1 MFELNNF
8 VRTNIRDLKP
18 YSSARDEYKGR
29 GGVFLDA
36 NENPYGKL
44 NRYPDP
50 HHTLLR
56 KTLGELKGV
65 DPSQIFIGNGSDEII
80 DLSFRIF
87 CEPGKDKALTFNPT
101 YGMYGVAAAVNDV
114 ALIISDLNDE
124 FDIDKE
130 SFMPLINDES
140 IKLLIVC
147 SPNNPT
153 GNLIRNIGSVLEYF
167 KGIILADEAY
177 VDFSGSESLVRSLD
191 KYPNLIVMQTLSKA
205 YGLAGA
211 RTGIAYAGRD
221 IVDLFYRVKPP
232 YNVST
237 PNQKAALESFSSNA
251 QIMRRVEEIVNERE
265 VLRRELQM
273 MPAVQKIWPSDANFL
288 LIKVDDPDM
297 VYDQLISRKIIV
309 RNRNSQVPGALRIT
323 VGTPSENR
331 RLLRS
336 LADITG
342 VTKGESNEDLIG
354 FAATGG
360 GRTAEV
366 TRITSETSVVIKL
379 SLDGEGLSSIDT
391 GIGFLDHM
399 LTQLARHG
407 DIDLDVSASGDTEVD
422 EHHTVEDV
430 ALALGEAFD
439 RALGHRRGIERFGFL
454 LPMDDALAQVAIDF
468 GGRPCLVWD
477 VKFSTERTGGIG
489 NDMFRHFFSS
499 FCDSARCNLNIKA
512 EGYNDHHKIEAV
524 FKAFARSVK
533 MAVHSTGSDKVPS
546 TKGVI

>member
-1 MFELNNF
+1 MFELKNF
-8 VRTNIRDLKP
+8 VRPNIRGLKP
-18 YSSARDEYKGR
+18 YSSARDEYQGR
-29 GGVFLDA
+29 RGIFLDA

-56 KTLGELKGV
+56 QTLGELKNI

-114 ALIISDLNDE
+114 ALIISELNDE

-130 SFMPLINDES
+130 SFMGLIKDDS

-153 GNLIRNIGSVLEYF
+153 GNLIRNIGFALENF

-177 VDFSGSESLVRSLD
+177 IDFSGSESLVRSLD

-221 IVDLFYRVKPP
+221 IVDLFYGVKPP

-237 PNQKAALESFSSNA
+237 PNQKAALETLSMNSLV
-251 QIMRRVEEIVNERE
+251 MRRVDEIVKERE
-265 VLRRELQM
+265 VLKSELLRI
-273 MPAVQKIWPSDANFL
+273 PSVEKIWPSDANFL
-288 LIKVDDPDM
+288 LIKVDDPD
-297 VYDQLISRKIIV
+297 VIYGQLINRKIIV

-331 RLLRS
+331 RLLMA
-336 LADITG
+336 LAEITG
-342 VTKGESNEDLIG
+342 GIIVEGNDDPGG
-354 FAATGG
+354 FAATGA
-360 GRTAEV
+360 GRTSEV

-379 SLDGEGLSSIDT
+379 SL
-391 GIGFLDHM
+391 
-399 LTQLARHG
+399 
-407 DIDLDVSASGDTEVD
+407 
-422 EHHTVEDV
+422 
-430 ALALGEAFD
+430 
-439 RALGHRRGIERFGFL
+439 
-454 LPMDDALAQVAIDF
+454 
-468 GGRPCLVWD
+468 GR
-477 VKFSTERTGGIG
+477 
-489 NDMFRHFFSS
+489 
-499 FCDSARCNLNIKA
+499 
-512 EGYNDHHKIEAV
+512 
-524 FKAFARSVK
+524 
-533 MAVHSTGSDKVPS
+533 
-546 TKGVI
+546 

>member
-1 MFELNNF
+1 MFELINF
-8 VRTNIRDLKP
+8 VRPNIRNLKP
-18 YSSARDEYKGR
+18 YSSARDEYQGR

-50 HHTLLR
+50 YHTLLR
-56 KTLGELKGV
+56 RTLGELKGV
-65 DPSQIFIGNGSDEII
+65 DPSKIFIGNGSDEII

-87 CEPGKDKALTFNPT
+87 CEPGKDRAISFNPT
-101 YGMYGVAAAVNDV
+101 YGMYSVAAAMNDV
-114 ALIISDLNDE
+114 DLVTLDLNED
-124 FDIDKE
+124 FDIDNE
-130 SFMPLINDES
+130 SLMPLMNDES
-140 IKLLIVC
+140 IKILIVC

-153 GNLIRNIGSVLEYF
+153 GNLIRNIGSVLENF

-177 VDFSGSESLVRSLD
+177 IDFSGHESLMRSLD
-191 KYPNLIVMQTLSKA
+191 RFPNLIVMQTLSKA

-211 RTGIAYAGRD
+211 RIGIAYASRD

-237 PNQKAALESFSSNA
+237 PNQKAALDSLSVSPLT
-251 QIMRRVEEIVNERE
+251 MRRAEEIVSERE
-265 VLRRELQM
+265 VLKRELLM
-273 MPAVQKIWPSDANFL
+273 IPAVKKIWPSDANFL
-288 LIKVDDPDM
+288 LVKVDDPDL
-297 VYDQLISRKIIV
+297 VYDRLIRQKVIV

-331 RLLRS
+331 RLLGA
-336 LADITG
+336 LAGFSGATA
-342 VTKGESNEDLIG
+342 GECKEDLNVSSS
-354 FAATGG
+354 TGA
-360 GRTAEV
+360 GRTSDV
-366 TRITSETSVVIKL
+366 TRITSETSVVVRL

-407 DIDLDVSASGDTEVD
+407 GIDLDVSASGDIEVD

-439 RALGHRRGIERFGFL
+439 RSLGLRRGIERFGFL
-454 LPMDDALAQVAIDF
+454 LPMDDALAQVALDF

-512 EGYNDHHKIEAV
+512 EGYNDHHKIEAI

-533 MAVHSTGSDKVPS
+533 MAVSQTGSNRIPS

>member
-8 VRTNIRDLKP
+8 VRPNIRDLKP
-18 YSSARDEYKGR
+18 YSSARDVYQGR
-29 GGVFLDA
+29 RGIFLDA

-56 KTLGELKGV
+56 QTLGELKSV

-124 FDIDKE
+124 FNIDKE
-130 SFMPLINDES
+130 SFMALIKDES

-153 GNLIRNIGSVLEYF
+153 GNLIRNIGFVLENF

-177 VDFSGSESLVRSLD
+177 IDFSGSDSLVRSLG

-237 PNQKAALESFSSNA
+237 PNQKAALETLSMNSLV
-251 QIMRRVEEIVNERE
+251 MRRVDEIVKERE
-265 VLRRELQM
+265 VLKRELLRI
-273 MPAVQKIWPSDANFL
+273 PSVNKIWPSDANFL
-288 LIKVDDPDM
+288 LVKVDDPDV
-297 VYDQLISRKIIV
+297 VYDQLIRRKIIV

-331 RLLRS
+331 KLLS
-336 LADITG
+336 ALAEITG
-342 VTKGESNEDLIG
+342 VTLGESNEGLVG

-379 SLDGEGLSSIDT
+379 SLDGEGLSTIDT

-399 LTQLARHG
+399 LTQFARHG

-512 EGYNDHHKIEAV
+512 EGYNDHHKIEAI

>member
-8 VRTNIRDLKP
+8 VRPNIRDLKP
-18 YSSARDEYKGR
+18 YSSARDEYQGR

-56 KTLGELKGV
+56 QTLGASKGV

-80 DLSFRIF
+80 DLTFRIF
-87 CEPGKDKALTFNPT
+87 CTPGKDKALTFNPT

-114 ALIISDLNDE
+114 TLVISDLNEE
-124 FDIDKE
+124 FDIDIE
-130 SFMPLINDES
+130 SFMPLIKDDS
-140 IKLLIVC
+140 IKLLIIC

-153 GNLIRNIGSVLEYF
+153 GNLIRNIGSVLENF
-167 KGIILADEAY
+167 NGIILADEAY
-177 VDFSGSESLVRSLD
+177 IDFSGSESLVRSLD

-237 PNQKAALESFSSNA
+237 PNQKAALEVLGKNSL
-251 QIMRRVEEIVNERE
+251 IMRSVDEIVKERE
-265 VLRRELQM
+265 ELKSGLLRI
-273 MPAVQKIWPSDANFL
+273 PAIRMIWPSDANFL

-331 RLLRS
+331 RLLRA
-336 LADITG
+336 LADFSG
-342 VTKGESNEDLIG
+342 VAPEESKEDLKG
-354 FAATGG
+354 FTATGCS
-360 GRTAEV
+360 RTSEV
-366 TRITSETSVVIKL
+366 TRITSETSVVIRL

-407 DIDLDVSASGDTEVD
+407 NIDLDVSASGDTEVD

-439 RALGHRRGIERFGFL
+439 RALGLRRGIERFGFL
-454 LPMDDALAQVAIDF
+454 LPMDDALAQVALDF
-468 GGRPCLVWD
+468 GGRPFLVWD

-512 EGYNDHHKIEAV
+512 EGYNDHHKVEAI

-533 MAVHSTGSDKVPS
+533 MAVSHTGSDRIPS

>member
-8 VRTNIRDLKP
+8 VRPNIRDLKP
-18 YSSARDEYKGR
+18 YSSARDEYQGR

-56 KTLGELKGV
+56 HTLGELKGV

-87 CEPGKDKALTFNPT
+87 CGPGKDKALTFNPT
-101 YGMYGVAAAVNDV
+101 YGMYSVAAAVNDV
-114 ALIISDLNDE
+114 ALVISDLNEE
-124 FDIDKE
+124 FDIDIE
-130 SFMPLINDES
+130 SFLSLIKDES

-153 GNLIRNIGSVLEYF
+153 GNLIRNIGFVLENF

-177 VDFSGSESLVRSLD
+177 IDFSGSDSLVRSLD

-221 IVDLFYRVKPP
+221 IVDLLYRVKPP

-237 PNQKAALESFSSNA
+237 PNQKAALETLNMNSL
-251 QIMRRVEEIVNERE
+251 IMRRVDEIVKERE
-265 VLRRELQM
+265 VLKRELLM
-273 MPAVQKIWPSDANFL
+273 IPSVEKIWPSDANFL
-288 LIKVDDPDM
+288 LIKVDDPD
-297 VYDQLISRKIIV
+297 VIYDQLIRRKIIV

-331 RLLRS
+331 KLLRA
-336 LADITG
+336 LADFSGETM
-342 VTKGESNEDLIG
+342 GESDVNLVG
-354 FAATGG
+354 SVATGG
-360 GRTAEV
+360 GRTSEV
-366 TRITSETSVVIKL
+366 TRITSETSVVIRL

-407 DIDLDVSASGDTEVD
+407 DIDLEVSASGDTEVD

-430 ALALGEAFD
+430 ALALGEAFN
-439 RALGHRRGIERFGFL
+439 RALGLRRGIERFGFL
-454 LPMDDALAQVAIDF
+454 LPMDDALAQVALDF

-512 EGYNDHHKIEAV
+512 EGYNDHHKVEAI

-533 MAVHSTGSDKVPS
+533 MAVSHTGNDKIPS

>member
-8 VRTNIRDLKP
+8 VRPNIRDLKP
-18 YSSARDEYKGR
+18 YSSARDEYQGR

-56 KTLGELKGV
+56 KTLGASKGV

-80 DLSFRIF
+80 DLTFRIF
-87 CEPGKDKALTFNPT
+87 CVPGKDKALTFNPT

-114 ALIISDLNDE
+114 TLVISDLNVE
-124 FDIDKE
+124 FDIDIE

-140 IKLLIVC
+140 IKLLIIC

-153 GNLIRNIGSVLEYF
+153 GNLIRNIGYVLENF
-167 KGIILADEAY
+167 NGIILADEAY
-177 VDFSGSESLVRSLD
+177 IDFSGSESLVRSLD

-237 PNQKAALESFSSNA
+237 PNQKAAMEVLGMNSL
-251 QIMRRVEEIVNERE
+251 IMRRVDEIVKERE
-265 VLRRELQM
+265 LLKSELLS
-273 MPAVQKIWPSDANFL
+273 MPAIRMIWPSDANFL

-331 RLLRS
+331 RLLRA
-336 LADITG
+336 LADFSG
-342 VTKGESNEDLIG
+342 VAPGESKEDLNG
-354 FAATGG
+354 FTATGC
-360 GRTAEV
+360 GRTSDV
-366 TRITSETSVVIKL
+366 TRITSETSVVISL

-407 DIDLDVSASGDTEVD
+407 GIDLDVSASGDTEVD

-439 RALGHRRGIERFGFL
+439 RALGLRRGIERFGFL
-454 LPMDDALAQVAIDF
+454 LPMDDALAQVALDF
-468 GGRPCLVWD
+468 GGRPFLVWD

-489 NDMFRHFFSS
+489 NDMFRHFFGS

-512 EGYNDHHKIEAV
+512 EGYNDHHKVEAI

-533 MAVHSTGSDKVPS
+533 MAVSHTGSDKIPS

>member
-1 MFELNNF
+1 MFELNKF
-8 VRTNIRDLKP
+8 VRPNIRDLKP
-18 YSSARDEYKGR
+18 YSSARDEYQGQ

-50 HHTLLR
+50 HHSLLR
-56 KTLGELKGV
+56 KALGELKGV
-65 DPSQIFIGNGSDEII
+65 DTSQIFIGNGSDEII

-87 CEPGKDKALTFNPT
+87 CEPGKDKALSFNPT
-101 YGMYGVAAAVNDV
+101 YGMYRVAAAVNNV
-114 ALIISDLNDE
+114 ALVISDLNDE
-124 FDIDKE
+124 FDIDND
-130 SFMPLINDES
+130 SLLSLISDES
-140 IKLLIVC
+140 IKLLIIS

-153 GNLIRNIGSVLEYF
+153 GNLIRNIGSVLENF

-177 VDFSGSESLVRSLD
+177 IDFSGSESLVRSLD
-191 KYPNLIVMQTLSKA
+191 KFPNLIVMQTLSKA

-221 IVDLFYRVKPP
+221 IVDLYYRVKPP

-237 PNQKAALESFSSNA
+237 PNQKAALESLSNNA

-265 VLRRELQM
+265 VLKRELLR
-273 MPAVQKIWPSDANFL
+273 MPAVKMIWPSDANFL
-288 LIKVDDPDM
+288 LIKVDDPDT
-297 VYDQLISRKIIV
+297 VYDQLVCRNIIV

-323 VGTPSENR
+323 VGTPSENI
-331 RLLRS
+331 RLLRA

-342 VTKGESNEDLIG
+342 VTSEEGKEGPKVNAE
-354 FAATGG
+354 TGDD
-360 GRTAEV
+360 RTSYV

-379 SLDGEGLSSIDT
+379 SLDGDGRSSIDT

-407 DIDLDVSASGDTEVD
+407 GIDLEVSASGDTEVD

-439 RALGHRRGIERFGFL
+439 KALGLRRGIERFGFL
-454 LPMDDALAQVAIDF
+454 LPMDDALAQVALDF

-477 VKFSTERTGGIG
+477 VKFSTDRTGGIG

-499 FCDSARCNLNIKA
+499 FCDTARCNLNIKA
-512 EGYNDHHKIEAV
+512 EGYNDHHKAEAI

-533 MAVHSTGSDKVPS
+533 MAVSLTGSDKIPS

>member
-8 VRTNIRDLKP
+8 VRPNIRDLKP
-18 YSSARDEYKGR
+18 YSSARDEYHGR

-56 KTLGELKGV
+56 KALGELNGV
-65 DPSQIFIGNGSDEII
+65 DTSQIFIGNGSDEII

-87 CEPGKDKALTFNPT
+87 CEPGKDKALSFNPT
-101 YGMYGVAAAVNDV
+101 YGMYGVAAAVNNV
-114 ALIISDLNDE
+114 ALVISDLNEE
-124 FDIDKE
+124 FDIDND
-130 SFMPLINDES
+130 SFMHLINDES

-153 GNLIRNIGSVLEYF
+153 GNLIRNIGSVLENF

-177 VDFSGSESLVRSLD
+177 IDFSGSESLVRSLD
-191 KYPNLIVMQTLSKA
+191 KFPNLIVMQTLSKA

-211 RTGIAYAGRD
+211 RTGIAYAGPD

-237 PNQKAALESFSSNA
+237 PNQKAALESLSNNA
-251 QIMRRVEEIVNERE
+251 QVMRRVKEIVNERE
-265 VLRRELQM
+265 QLKSELLRTPSVKM
-273 MPAVQKIWPSDANFL
+273 IWPSDANFL
-288 LIKVDDPDM
+288 LIKVDDPDT
-297 VYDQLISRKIIV
+297 VYDQLVSRNIIV

-323 VGTPSENR
+323 VGTPSENS
-331 RLLRS
+331 RLLRA
-336 LADITG
+336 LADFSG
-342 VTKGESNEDLIG
+342 VTPEKGKEVRNVNAE
-354 FAATGG
+354 TGD
-360 GRTAEV
+360 GRTSRV

-379 SLDGEGLSSIDT
+379 SLDGDGRSSIDT

-407 DIDLDVSASGDTEVD
+407 GIDLDVCASGDTEVD

-439 RALGHRRGIERFGFL
+439 RALNLRRGIERFGFL
-454 LPMDDALAQVAIDF
+454 LPMDDALAQVALDF

-477 VKFSTERTGGIG
+477 VKFSTDRTGGIG

-499 FCDSARCNLNIKA
+499 FCDTARCNLNIKA
-512 EGYNDHHKIEAV
+512 EGYNDHHKVEAI

-533 MAVHSTGSDKVPS
+533 MAVCYTGSDKIPS

>member
-8 VRTNIRDLKP
+8 VRPNIRDLKP
-18 YSSARDEYKGR
+18 YSSARDEFQGR
-29 GGVFLDA
+29 EGVFLDA

-50 HHTLLR
+50 HHTRLR
-56 KTLGELKGV
+56 KALGELKGV
-65 DPSQIFIGNGSDEII
+65 DMSQIFIGNGSDEII

-87 CEPGKDKALTFNPT
+87 CEPGKDKALSFYPT
-101 YGMYGVAAAVNDV
+101 YGMYGVAAALNNV
-114 ALIISDLNDE
+114 ALVISDLNED
-124 FDIDKE
+124 FDIDNE
-130 SFMPLINDES
+130 SFMSLIKDES

-153 GNLIRNIGSVLEYF
+153 GNLIRNVGYALENF

-177 VDFSGSESLVRSLD
+177 IDFSGSESLVKSLD

-237 PNQKAALESFSSNA
+237 PNQKAAMETLSINS
-251 QIMRRVEEIVNERE
+251 QIMRRVDEIVNERE
-265 VLRRELQM
+265 VLRSELLS
-273 MPAVQKIWPSDANFL
+273 MPAVIKIWPSDANFL
-288 LIKVDDPDM
+288 LVKFDDPDM
-297 VYDQLISRKIIV
+297 VYDQLIRKKIIV

-331 RLLRS
+331 KLLRA
-336 LADITG
+336 LAEITG
-342 VTKGESNEDLIG
+342 VTAGEGKEDLNVIT
-354 FAATGG
+354 ATGG
-360 GRTAEV
+360 GRTSDV
-366 TRITSETSVVIKL
+366 IRITSETSVVIKL

-407 DIDLDVSASGDTEVD
+407 GIDLDVSASGDMEVD

-430 ALALGEAFD
+430 ALALGEAFN

-454 LPMDDALAQVAIDF
+454 LPMDDALAQVALDF
-468 GGRPCLVWD
+468 GGRSCLMWD

-512 EGYNDHHKIEAV
+512 EGYNDHHKVEAI

-533 MAVHSTGSDKVPS
+533 MAVSSTGSDKIPS

>member
-1 MFELNNF
+1 MFELSKF
-8 VRTNIRDLKP
+8 IRPNIRDLKP

-65 DPSQIFIGNGSDEII
+65 DTSQIFIGNGSDEII

-101 YGMYGVAAAVNDV
+101 YGMYGVAAAVNNV
-114 ALIISDLNDE
+114 ALVISDLNEE
-124 FDIDKE
+124 FDIDND
-130 SFMPLINDES
+130 SFMSLINDES

-153 GNLIRNIGSVLEYF
+153 GNLIRNIGSVLENF

-177 VDFSGSESLVRSLD
+177 IDFSGSESLVRSLD
-191 KYPNLIVMQTLSKA
+191 KFPNLIVMQTLSKA

-221 IVDLFYRVKPP
+221 IVDIFYRVKPP

-237 PNQKAALESFSSNA
+237 PNQKAALESLNNNA

-265 VLRRELQM
+265 ALKRELLR
-273 MPAVQKIWPSDANFL
+273 MPAVKMIWPSDANFL
-288 LIKVDDPDM
+288 LIKVDDPDT
-297 VYDQLISRKIIV
+297 VYDQLVSRNIIV

-323 VGTPSENR
+323 VGTPSENM
-331 RLLRS
+331 RLLRA

-342 VTKGESNEDLIG
+342 VTS
-354 FAATGG
+354 GG
-360 GRTAEV
+360 GKEDPNVNAKTGDDRTSYV
-366 TRITSETSVVIKL
+366 TRITSETSVVIRL
-379 SLDGEGLSSIDT
+379 SLDGDGRSSIDT

-407 DIDLDVSASGDTEVD
+407 GIDLEVSASGDTEVD

-439 RALGHRRGIERFGFL
+439 KALGLRRGIERFGFL
-454 LPMDDALAQVAIDF
+454 LPMDDALAQVALDF

-499 FCDSARCNLNIKA
+499 FCDTARCNLNIKA
-512 EGYNDHHKIEAV
+512 EGYNDHHKAEAI

-533 MAVHSTGSDKVPS
+533 MAVSYTGSDKIPS
-546 TKGVI
+546 TKGMI

>member
-8 VRTNIRDLKP
+8 IRPNIRDLKP
-18 YSSARDEYKGR
+18 YSSARDEHQGR

-56 KTLGELKGV
+56 KTLGDLNGV

-87 CEPGKDKALTFNPT
+87 CEPGKDRALTFNPT

-114 ALIISDLNDE
+114 ALVISDLNEE
-124 FDIDKE
+124 FDIDNE
-130 SFMPLINDES
+130 SFIPLLQDES

-153 GNLIRNIGSVLEYF
+153 GNLIRNIGSVLENF

-177 VDFSGSESLVRSLD
+177 IDFSGSESLVRSLN
-191 KYPNLIVMQTLSKA
+191 KFPNLIVMQTLSKA
-205 YGLAGA
+205 YGMAGA
-211 RTGIAYAGRD
+211 RIGIAYAGRD

-237 PNQKAALESFSSNA
+237 PDQKAALETLGMNSLV
-251 QIMRRVEEIVNERE
+251 MRRVDEIVKERE
-265 VLRRELQM
+265 VLKRELLR
-273 MPAVQKIWPSDANFL
+273 MPAVKMIWPSDANFL
-288 LIKVDDPDM
+288 LVKVDDPDM
-297 VYDQLISRKIIV
+297 VYDQLISRKIVV

-323 VGTPSENR
+323 VGTPAENR
-331 RLLRS
+331 RLLRA
-336 LADITG
+336 LADFSG
-342 VTKGESNEDLIG
+342 VTPGEGKGDLND
-354 FAATGG
+354 FSATGG
-360 GRTAEV
+360 DRTSDV
-366 TRITSETSVVIKL
+366 TRTTSETSVVIRL

-399 LTQLARHG
+399 LVQLARHG
-407 DIDLDVSASGDTEVD
+407 GIDLDVSASGDTEVD

-454 LPMDDALAQVAIDF
+454 LPMDDALAQVALDF
-468 GGRPCLVWD
+468 GGRPCLEWD
-477 VKFSTERTGGIG
+477 VTFITERTGGIG
-489 NDMFRHFFSS
+489 NDMFRHFFRS

-533 MAVHSTGSDKVPS
+533 MAVSQTGSDKIPS